1 MKLQEKIYR
10 LGADRSHA
18 RLHETVA
25 GLVRV
30 DEKIDGSQI
39 TFGVFDGR
47 LLIRSKGRDMSNDEP
62 AGMFGAGLTAIR
74 AVASRLPHGVTFH
87 GEYLQKPKHNV
98 LAYERVP
105 RNHVVLFDAV
115 SAGQFV
121 DPSSLAGLCET
132 VGAFEPVQH
141 RYMHLSEVTPAAFQ
155 TSQLGGVP
163 EGVVIKHNGVA
174 AKLVSVQ
181 FHEVKE
187 DKTTRT
193 RPNPQADLA
202 VTLANKYCP
211 PARYIKAVQR
221 LKENGQW
228 HGDKRDIGL
237 LRREVSADLEGECG
251 SEIRDWLYEN
261 TRKALLRQALSPLT
275 EWYEQYLTNENAYW
289 AAQRGEETP

>member
-25 GLVRV
+25 GPVRV

-62 AGMFGAGLTAIR
+62 TGMFGAGLTAIR
-74 AVASRLPHGVTFH
+74 AVSDRLRPGATYH
-87 GEYLQKPKHNV
+87 GEYLQRPKHNV

-105 RNHVVLFDAV
+105 KNHVVLFDV
-115 SAGQFV
+115 VV
-121 DPSSLAGLCET
+121 DGGFMHPSLLAEFCEEA
-132 VGAFEPVQH
+132 GAFEPVQY
-141 RYMHLSEVTPAAFQ
+141 RYMHLSEVTPAVFQ

-187 DKTTRT
+187 DRTTRT
-193 RPNPQADLA
+193 RPNPKADLA

-211 PARYIKAVQR
+211 PARYLKAVQR
-221 LKENGQW
+221 LKEAGEWNG
-228 HGDKRDIGL
+228 DLRDIGS
-237 LRREVSADLEGECG
+237 LRREISQDIHLECAE
-251 SEIRDWLYEN
+251 EIKQYLYELV
-261 TRKALLRQALSPLT
+261 RKDVLKQSLGPLT
-275 EWYEQYLTNENAYW
+275 EWYKQYLTNENAYW
-289 AAQRGEETP
+289 AAQRDKDTP